1 MCVRKKGGDGVRT
14 EEREDRG
21 KSKGEEERKP

>member
-1 MCVRKKGGDGVRT
+1 MRTEEGVRTEEEARTEGIRT

-21 KSKGEEERKP
+21 GS